1 MKVLLHTCCGPCALF
16 PVRELRVDGMTVTG
30 FFYPH
35 NIHPY
40 TECLK
45 RQETLQTFAERV
57 NLPLICET
65 GYDLEGFLRKVVH
78 CEEDRCTV
86 CYQERLLASAR
97 LAKNGA
103 FDCFTTT
110 LLYSR
115 FQKHDI
121 IRADRRVDRPC
132 GGSTVSVPGFPDR
145 LEGWGGGVQAP
156 GPLPP
161 AILRMHLQ
169 RKRTLL

>member
-1 MKVLLHTCCGPCALF
+1 MKVLLHTCCGPCAIF

-45 RQETLQTFAERV
+45 RQETLSTFADGV

-78 CEEDRCTV
+78 REDDRCTV

-103 FDCFTTT
+103 FDCFTTDFRNT
-110 LLYSR
+110 TSSARLASR
-115 FQKHDI
+115 SAAQWECRFCTGI
-121 IRADRRVDRPC
+121 SEPA
-132 GGSTVSVPGFPDR
+132 GGRG
-145 LEGWGGGVQAP
+145 
-156 GPLPP
+156 
-161 AILRMHLQ
+161 
-169 RKRTLL
+169 